1 MLSLRRIF
9 QGFYSYKTKGT
20 LDDVKKQTCLAVSIH
35 RVVMIILVNWVT
47 NFRPP
52 KFHKSSVLTPC
63 FQILGN
69 TLVDCISYS
78 ETRPAYTL
86 VTEVLMG
93 LLVSHVQRLIFL
105 NKLLDEGRMG
115 TVHLQP
121 QHSEI

>member
-1 MLSLRRIF
+1 MWSPRGILQR
-9 QGFYSYKTKGT
+9 FYSYKTIGT
-20 LDDVKKQTCLAVSIH
+20 FDDVKKHTCLAVSIY
-35 RVVMIILVNWVT
+35 RVIMIILVNWVT
-47 NFRPP
+47 DFRPP

-78 ETRPAYTL
+78 ETRPANIL

-93 LLVSHVQRLIFL
+93 LLVSHVQHLIFL
-105 NKLLDEGRMG
+105 RKLLDEGRMG
-115 TVHLQP
+115 TVHLKP